1 MSAEMKNE
9 SAQGACAAYGCPL
22 SGSLGR
28 GDQWMCF
35 CHYDADANAFQA
47 ITKAIRD
54 LEPVTVSTLE
64 IRRYFGTDEWTSAYR
79 GVQRRLI
86 EANRRD
92 LLINGDDVSVKA
104 WLARLETEILDA
116 CQNLK
121 GARHTPPTVGTVPV
135 IGPTHIAG
143 YIEKTTGDNH
153 VA

>member
-28 GDQWMCF
+28 GDQWMCY
-35 CHYDADANAFQA
+35 CHYDADGSAFQA

-64 IRRYFGTDEWTSAYR
+64 IRRWFGTDEWPSAYR

-86 EANRRD
+86 EAGRQD
-92 LLINGDDVSVKA
+92 LLIGGDDISVKA
-104 WLARLETEILDA
+104 WLCRLEMEILDA

-121 GARHTPPTVGTVPV
+121 GARHAPATAPTASV

-143 YIEKTTGDNH
+143 YIGNATGGNH
-153 VA
+153 DA